1 VVELGAQNGL
11 VIPLIAVHMFV
22 FYYGIMADIT
32 PPVGLATFAAAAIS
46 GEDPIKTGIQ
56 GVTYAARTA
65 ILPFMFVFNP
75 ALLLIDVNYGWEL
88 ALVVAGATLASLTF
102 AAATMRWFR
111 TRCTWAEVGVLLLA
125 TFMLFRPDWFMDH
138 FAPQYESRPASDMLT
153 IAAAMPDNG
162 RLTVVLRGINLEG
175 DELTKT
181 VAVALPALEPG
192 ADASG
197 AAASGVDAPEVAS
210 PAVGRQRLADAG
222 LTLMSLGDQTQIGGV
237 RFGSRA
243 QRSGWEQGWD
253 VLEVKAPNPQRWSDH
268 WVYLP
273 ALLLLAGM
281 WMRQGRRDG
290 GSPIGRLRPGTA

>member
-1 VVELGAQNGL
+1 
-11 VIPLIAVHMFV
+11 
-22 FYYGIMADIT
+22 
-32 PPVGLATFAAAAIS
+32 
-46 GEDPIKTGIQ
+46 
-56 GVTYAARTA
+56 
-65 ILPFMFVFNP
+65 
-75 ALLLIDVNYGWEL
+75 
-88 ALVVAGATLASLTF
+88 
-102 AAATMRWFR
+102 
-111 TRCTWAEVGVLLLA
+111 
-125 TFMLFRPDWFMDH
+125 
-138 FAPQYESRPASDMLT
+138 MLT

-192 ADASG
+192 A
-197 AAASGVDAPEVAS
+197 AASGVDASEVAS

-281 WMRQGRRDG
+281 WVRQGRRDG
-290 GSPIGRLRPGTA
+290 GSPEPLHRAIGVVAHPPRGQGQLRGEDGHGDAGCRQGRHRREQAQAPAREQKGANDGLHQIVRQRHPAGRRQPCAHGPENPCPQGPQKGGGVGPA